1 MVNTMLKKN
10 VLFFNGRLLP
20 PSETFIRA
28 QGEGLERYVPY
39 YVGSKQVNGLPLPED
54 RTFVVNT
61 GGPLGLAKEFVFKQ
75 YGFAPGFYKDL
86 ATLKPAF
93 LHAHFGICGALA
105 LPLVRVLK
113 IPMVLTA
120 YGIDVTMKDELA
132 RKASLSHRV
141 YFQRLEQLKQT
152 PCIII
157 AISEFIKSKLLEK
170 GFPENKILIHRIGV
184 DTQIFQSD
192 PSVER
197 KPVVL
202 FVGRLVEK
210 KGCEYL
216 IRAMAKVQ
224 ASRPDIELVLIGDG
238 PLRNDLETLAAGQLR
253 KYRFLGVQPPEMVKQ
268 WMSQATIFSV
278 PSITAE
284 SGDTEGLGVVFAE
297 AQAMG
302 TPVVSS
308 LSGGIPE
315 VVFDGNTGFLA
326 AEKDWESLARHITI
340 LLDDPELWQRFSI
353 AGQQRIQKMYDQTQ
367 LCREQEEIYDL
378 VMSKYVA

>member
-1 MVNTMLKKN
+1 MSGKN
-10 VLFFNGRLLP
+10 ILFFNGRLLA

-39 YVGSKQVNGLPLPED
+39 YVGSKRVEGLPLPED
-54 RTFVVNT
+54 RTLVVNK
-61 GGPLGLAKEFVFKQ
+61 GGPLGLVNEFVFKQ
-75 YGFAPGFYKDL
+75 YGIAPGFYKDL
-86 ATLKPAF
+86 TRLKPTF
-93 LHAHFGICGALA
+93 LHAHFGVCGALA
-105 LPLVRVLK
+105 LPIVCNLK
-113 IPMVLTA
+113 IPMILTA

-141 YFQRLEQLKQT
+141 YFQRLEQLKQKS
-152 PCIII
+152 CMII

-170 GFPENKILIHRIGV
+170 GFPEEKIVIHRIGV
-184 DTQIFQSD
+184 DTQIFQHD
-192 PSVER
+192 PSIER

-238 PLRNDLETLAAGQLR
+238 PLRNNLESLADDQL
-253 KYRFLGVQPPEMVKQ
+253 KQYRFLGIQPPEMVKK

-308 LSGGIPE
+308 FSGGIPE
-315 VVFDGNTGFLA
+315 VVSDGNTGFLA
-326 AEKDWESLARHITI
+326 AEKDWEGLARHIST
-340 LLDDPELWQRFSI
+340 LLEDPELWQRFSI

-367 LCREQEEIYDL
+367 LCREQEDIYDS
-378 VMSKYVA
+378 VVAQYVS